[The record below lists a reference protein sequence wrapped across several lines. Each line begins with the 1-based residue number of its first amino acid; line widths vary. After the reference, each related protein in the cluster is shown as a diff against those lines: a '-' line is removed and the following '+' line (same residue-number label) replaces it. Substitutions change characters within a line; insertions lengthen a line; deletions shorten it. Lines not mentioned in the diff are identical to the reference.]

1 MESKIDAELDKI
13 SKRELRELLTKGWMT
28 HDAMWLMH
36 SIEEVGIETANKLNI
51 SAVRSMSMIE
61 IKRLQ
66 KVLGYEDDKLARFE
80 SLVTFLK
87 EAFGLI
93 KADFMKF
100 KFDTPEKNVISWEW
114 FDGRC
119 FAYEGVKALGYIEEY
134 KCGIIERIEGW
145 FNGLG
150 ISYSVEPKIDKC
162 LWHFEGKCTGR
173 FLLNLE

>member
-1 MESKIDAELDKI
+1 
-13 SKRELRELLTKGWMT
+13 MT

-36 SIEEVGIETANKLNI
+36 SIEELGIETANKLNI

-66 KVLGYEDDKLARFE
+66 KVLGYEDDNLARFE

-114 FDGRC
+114 C
-119 FAYEGVKALGYIEEY
+119 
-134 KCGIIERIEGW
+134 
-145 FNGLG
+145 
-150 ISYSVEPKIDKC
+150 KI
-162 LWHFEGKCTGR
+162 LA
-173 FLLNLE
+173 N

>member
-1 MESKIDAELDKI
+1 LESKIDAGLDKI
-13 SKRELRELLTKGWMT
+13 SKRELREVLTKGWMT

-36 SIEEVGIETANKLNI
+36 SIEELGIETANKLNI

-66 KVLGYEDDKLARFE
+66 KVLGYEDDNLARFE

-100 KFDTPEKNVISWEW
+100 
-114 FDGRC
+114 G
-119 FAYEGVKALGYIEEY
+119 
-134 KCGIIERIEGW
+134 
-145 FNGLG
+145 
-150 ISYSVEPKIDKC
+150 SYPI
-162 LWHFEGKCTGR
+162 
-173 FLLNLE
+173 

>member
-1 MESKIDAELDKI
+1 MQ
-13 SKRELRELLTKGWMT
+13 
-28 HDAMWLMH
+28 WLMH
-36 SIEEVGIETANKLNI
+36 SVEELGIETANKLNI
-51 SAVRSMSMIE
+51 SAVRSMSTIE

-66 KVLGYEDDKLARFE
+66 KVLGYEDDNFAKFDN
-80 SLVTFLK
+80 LVTFLK
-87 EAFGLI
+87 GAFGLI

-100 KFDTPEKNVISWEW
+100 KFDSTEKNVISWEL

-145 FNGLG
+145 FNGFG
-150 ISYSVEPKIDKC
+150 ISYSVEPKIDTC
-162 LWHFEGKCTGR
+162 LLYLEGKCTGR